1 MSVEDDVRSIVVG
14 YLEEARIDLM
24 WFKSLSANSEE
35 GVRRRALFSLQQ
47 TSEKLAKTHVY
58 YVMRIIC
65 EFTRKVKL
73 DTQTERIVTRHVKKC
88 NEVVYGD
95 REKIIEFLKRG
106 YGHNAKA
113 LVDLEWAL
121 YVLLKRLGAVK
132 QIVAQLTDKAA
143 ADLLS
148 ELGEKEREELGQ
160 RIKGLFTKVKDF
172 SIIILSRSVENKQP
186 FSGYNET
193 DYGCVDDVLK
203 RFRGMDGLSSE
214 FDKLRD
220 KVNSIVQQSPNT
232 QKYPE
237 CKDMFNAMVNLT
249 RGLVTAY
256 TYSIFIDLP
265 LVNCMGLFEQ
275 TSRYCLAED
284 KSKCPPVDDESMRK
298 YSEIS
303 RYLEEYMNNAELLI
317 QALDQLLKVIKAMA
331 SGTSYNIPK
340 EYDKYLMQ
348 LMRQCVLSLFKDRLS
363 EIIDTLTSFFA
374 NATKT
379 ISQQTP

>member
-1 MSVEDDVRSIVVG
+1 
-14 YLEEARIDLM
+14 
-24 WFKSLSANSEE
+24 
-35 GVRRRALFSLQQ
+35 
-47 TSEKLAKTHVY
+47 
-58 YVMRIIC
+58 MRIIC
-65 EFTRKVKL
+65 GFIRKVKL
-73 DTQTERIVTRHVKKC
+73 DAQTGRIVTRHVKKC
-88 NEVVYGD
+88 DEVVYGD
-95 REKIIEFLKRG
+95 REKIVEFLKRD

-121 YVLLKRLGAVK
+121 YDLLKRLGAAK
-132 QIVAQLTDKAA
+132 QLVAQLTDKAVA
-143 ADLLS
+143 GLLS
-148 ELGEKEREELGQ
+148 ELGEKEREELSQ

-186 FSGYNET
+186 FSGYNEA

-203 RFRGMDGLSSE
+203 RFRGMDGLSSG

-237 CKDMFNAMVNLT
+237 CKDMFNAMVSLT

-256 TYSIFIDLP
+256 AYSIIIDLP

-284 KSKCPPVDDESMRK
+284 EGKCPPVDDESMRK

-303 RYLEEYMNNAELLI
+303 RYLEEFMNNAELLI

-331 SGTSYNIPK
+331 SGTSYNSPQNPRGRVN
-340 EYDKYLMQ
+340 L
-348 LMRQCVLSLFKDRLS
+348 
-363 EIIDTLTSFFA
+363 TLCKSIAQVPSSSTFPSH
-374 NATKT
+374 
-379 ISQQTP
+379 PRR

>member
-1 MSVEDDVRSIVVG
+1 MSVEDYVKSALLG
-14 YLEEARIDLM
+14 YLKEAHTDLIV
-24 WFKSLSANSEE
+24 FRSLSASSEE
-35 GVRRRALFSLQQ
+35 GDRRRALFSLQQ
-47 TSEKLAKTHVY
+47 ASEKLAKTHVY

-73 DTQTERIVTRHVKKC
+73 DARTERIVTRHVKKC
-88 NEVVYGD
+88 NEVVSGD
-95 REKIIEFLKRG
+95 REKIIEFLKRD

-121 YVLLKRLGAVK
+121 YDLLKRPSAAK
-132 QIVAQLTDKAA
+132 QLVAQLTDKAVA
-143 ADLLS
+143 GLLS

-172 SIIILSRSVENKQP
+172 LIIILSRSVENKQP
-186 FSGYNET
+186 FSGYNEHN
-193 DYGCVDDVLK
+193 YGCVDDVLK

-220 KVNSIVQQSPNT
+220 KVNSIVQQSPNA
-232 QKYPE
+232 QKYPD
-237 CKDMFNAMVNLT
+237 CKDMFNAMVSLT

-256 TYSIFIDLP
+256 AYSIIIDLP

-284 KSKCPPVDDESMRK
+284 ESKCPPVDDESMRK

-303 RYLEEYMNNAELLI
+303 RYLEEFMNNSELLI

-348 LMRQCVLSLFKDRLS
+348 LMRQCVLSLFKDRLN

>member
-1 MSVEDDVRSIVVG
+1 MEIGR
-14 YLEEARIDLM
+14 
-24 WFKSLSANSEE
+24 
-35 GVRRRALFSLQQ
+35 
-47 TSEKLAKTHVY
+47 
-58 YVMRIIC
+58 
-65 EFTRKVKL
+65 
-73 DTQTERIVTRHVKKC
+73 
-88 NEVVYGD
+88 
-95 REKIIEFLKRG
+95 KIIEFLKRD

-121 YVLLKRLGAVK
+121 YDLPKRPGAAK
-132 QIVAQLTDKAA
+132 QLVAQLTDKAVA
-143 ADLLS
+143 GLLS
-148 ELGEKEREELGQ
+148 ELGEKEREELSQ

-172 SIIILSRSVENKQP
+172 SIIILSRSVENKQT
-186 FSGYNET
+186 FSGCNEA

-203 RFRGMDGLSSE
+203 RLRGMDGLSSG

-237 CKDMFNAMVNLT
+237 CKDMFNAMVSLT
-249 RGLVTAY
+249 RELVMAFA
-256 TYSIFIDLP
+256 YSIIIDLP

-284 KSKCPPVDDESMRK
+284 ESKCPPVDDESMRK

-303 RYLEEYMNNAELLI
+303 RYLEEFMNNSELLI

>member
-1 MSVEDDVRSIVVG
+1 MSAGNDVRSVLLG
-14 YLEEARIDLM
+14 YLEEARTDLIV
-24 WFKSLSANSEE
+24 FRLLSANSEE
-35 GVRRRALFSLQQ
+35 GVRRRALFHLQQ
-47 TSEKLAKTHVY
+47 ASEKLAKTHVY

-73 DTQTERIVTRHVKKC
+73 DAQMERIVTRHVKKC

-95 REKIIEFLKRG
+95 REKIIEFLKRD

-121 YVLLKRLGAVK
+121 YDLLKRPSAAK
-132 QIVAQLTDKAA
+132 QLVAQLTDKAVA
-143 ADLLS
+143 GLLS
-148 ELGEKEREELGQ
+148 ELGEKEREELSQ
-160 RIKGLFTKVKDF
+160 RINDLFTKVKDF

-186 FSGYNET
+186 FSGYNEHN
-193 DYGCVDDVLK
+193 YGCVDDVLK

-220 KVNSIVQQSPNT
+220 KVNSIVQQSPNA

-237 CKDMFNAMVNLT
+237 CKDMFNAMVSLT
-249 RGLVTAY
+249 RGLVMAY
-256 TYSIFIDLP
+256 AYSIIIDLP

-284 KSKCPPVDDESMRK
+284 ESKCPPVDDESMRK

-303 RYLEEYMNNAELLI
+303 RYLEEFMNNSELLI

>member
-1 MSVEDDVRSIVVG
+1 MSVEDDVKSALLG
-14 YLEEARIDLM
+14 YLEEARTDLM
-24 WFKSLSANSEE
+24 HFRLLSVNSEE
-35 GVRRRALFSLQQ
+35 GVRRRALFHLQQ
-47 TSEKLAKTHVY
+47 ASEKLAKTHVY
-58 YVMRIIC
+58 YVMLIIC

-73 DTQTERIVTRHVKKC
+73 DARTERIVMRHVKKC

-95 REKIIEFLKRG
+95 REKIIEFLKRD

-121 YVLLKRLGAVK
+121 YDLLKRPSAAK
-132 QIVAQLTDKAA
+132 QLVAQLTDKAIA
-143 ADLLS
+143 GLLS
-148 ELGEKEREELGQ
+148 ELGEKEREELSQ
-160 RIKGLFTKVKDF
+160 RINDLFTKVKDF

-186 FSGYNET
+186 FSGYNEA
-193 DYGCVDDVLK
+193 DYGYVDDVLK
-203 RFRGMDGLSSE
+203 RFRGMDVLSSG

-237 CKDMFNAMVNLT
+237 CKNMFNAMVSLT

-256 TYSIFIDLP
+256 AYSIIIDLP

-284 KSKCPPVDDESMRK
+284 EGKCPPVDDESMR

-303 RYLEEYMNNAELLI
+303 RYLEEFMNNAELLI

-348 LMRQCVLSLFKDRLS
+348 LMRQCVLSLFKDRLN
-363 EIIDTLTSFFA
+363 EIVDTLTSFFA